1 MRSFGFK
8 TEEFDYTVLVDGE
21 DVVDLSEW
29 QGLSQTMK
37 RFIDKKHDEMAQ
49 IVKTDM
55 TLVS

>member
-1 MRSFGFK
+1 M
-8 TEEFDYTVLVDGE
+8 LVDGE